1 MRIFCYSIIYS
12 LIKKTNIR
20 KKIDISLI
28 ISKSMELKK
37 GYSRKLDNRFSIHI
51 AGNTEEELNAILK
64 FNNQLHNGEEI
75 IDYIQSFLLKYPRKN
90 EIYWLYI
97 KDNKTGNIVS
107 SLCLSPMEWQ
117 FENIE
122 LPVCEMEFVGTLEAY
137 RERGFIKTLNNL
149 YEEIMERN
157 DYLLSGIRGIPSFY
171 RGLGYVYIS
180 SLDERLSISAFKIH
194 NKDDSI
200 KIRKAKSDDIRFIES
215 KYSEFHKKFSLFCK
229 FNEEC
234 FTFKYL
240 NDEFTTE
247 VRSTYILEEGGVAKN
262 YFSLG
267 WTYDKKYYE
276 IICPDL
282 NNREMTVLLEYVKK
296 LGNYHDNDEIIISV
310 NKHTSLFKYII
321 SLGGK
326 PVSEYGWQ
334 IKIPNLKKY
343 FSFTKRV
350 IESKLKNTDFKEL
363 TQSIM
368 ISNYKETIKL
378 EFNKG
383 KVKQIERIVEHPDL
397 ELTDLRIH
405 GAFLYKFILGDRS
418 IDEINFIMKDAIL
431 NLSSRTLIETIF
443 PKSLSLL
450 GSYI

>member
-1 MRIFCYSIIYS
+1 MRILCYSIIYS
-12 LIKKTNIR
+12 LIKKSKIR
-20 KKIDISLI
+20 KKIEISLI

-51 AGNTEEELNAILK
+51 ADNTAEELNAILK

-75 IDYIQSFLLKYPRKN
+75 VEYIQSFLLKYPRKN

-137 RERGFIKTLNNL
+137 RERGFIKILNIL

-157 DYLLSGIRGIPSFY
+157 GYLMSVIRGIPSFY
-171 RGLGYVYIS
+171 RSLGYVYIS
-180 SLDERLSISAFKIH
+180 SLDERISISTFKIH
-194 NKDDSI
+194 NKDDTL
-200 KIRKAKSDDIRFIES
+200 KIRKAKSDDISFIES
-215 KYSEFHKKFSLFCK
+215 KYSEFHKKFSLFSK
-229 FNEEC
+229 FNGKC
-234 FTFKYL
+234 FAFKYL
-240 NDEFTTE
+240 NDEFTSE
-247 VRSTYILEEGGVAKN
+247 VRSTYILEERGVAKN

-267 WTYDKKYYE
+267 WTYDNKYYE

-282 NNREMTVLLEYVKK
+282 SNREMTVLLEYVMK

-310 NKHTSLFKYII
+310 NKNNSLFRYIR

-326 PVSEYGWQ
+326 LVSEYGWQ
-334 IKIPNLKKY
+334 VKIPNIKKY
-343 FSFTKRV
+343 FSFTKKV
-350 IESKLKNTDFKEL
+350 IESKLKNTEFNEL
-363 TQSIM
+363 TQSIR
-368 ISNYKETIKL
+368 ISNYKETFKL

-405 GAFLYKFILGDRS
+405 GAFLYKFLLGDKS
-418 IDEINFIMKDAIL
+418 IDEINFIMKDAII
-431 NLSSRTLIETIF
+431 NLSSRKLIETIF
-443 PKSLSLL
+443 PTSLSLL